1 MFSNVAKARTLC
13 SYFGDG
19 EVETMAATEL
29 AEQTYFPAAT
39 AEDEL
44 AQVRSFLEAHER
56 IRGAE
61 VEPRFLLVGD
71 GEGDQVE
78 LPEEIYRALL
88 QVVVALSAG
97 RAVSVAPRS
106 KVMTTQQA
114 ADLLG
119 VSRPTVVRLIDS
131 GELPAQR
138 PGTRRQVLLSDVL
151 DYRRKRRKAQY
162 AMLAATS
169 VDLDEED
176 DPSEVAAQL
185 RAVRKAVAA
194 RRRG

>member
-1 MFSNVAKARTLC
+1 
-13 SYFGDG
+13 
-19 EVETMAATEL
+19 MAATEL
-29 AEQTYFPAAT
+29 AERTYFPAAT
-39 AEDEL
+39 DDEEL
-44 AQVRSFLEAHER
+44 AHVHSFLEAHER
-56 IRGAE
+56 TRGTE
-61 VEPRFLLVGD
+61 IERRYLLVGD
-71 GEGDQVE
+71 GEGDEVE
-78 LPEEIYRALL
+78 LPEEVYRALL
-88 QVVVALSAG
+88 QVVEALSAG

-151 DYRRKRRKAQY
+151 EYRKKRRKAQY
-162 AMLAATS
+162 DMLAATS
-169 VDLDEED
+169 VDVADED
-176 DPSEVAAQL
+176 DPADVASQL
-185 RAVRKAVAA
+185 REVRKAVAA